1 MNPLYTAHIVAD
13 FLLQTKRLAA
23 WKSRSFWG
31 LAAHCLIH
39 AAVLAIFILPFEPS
53 FYPIIFAAA
62 AIHGVVDFAKIQAQK
77 KSKFFG
83 PLFFTDQIIHFITLV
98 AISSAAPTKI
108 EFWNSAKGMSFSLM
122 LFAATFTLAVF
133 NLLQIASYPVKTKK
147 NKLKRIALISAVF
160 ILFLTPSLLFS
171 FSTYF

>member
-23 WKSRSFWG
+23 WKSRSFLG

-53 FYPIIFAAA
+53 FYPVIFAAT
-62 AIHGVVDFAKIQAQK
+62 AIHGIIDFARIQAQK
-77 KSKFFG
+77 KSESFG
-83 PLFFTDQIIHFITLV
+83 PLFFTDQIMHFITLA
-98 AISSAAPTKI
+98 AISFATPIKI
-108 EFWNSAKGMSFSLM
+108 EFWNSAKGIGVSLI

-133 NLLQIASYPVKTKK
+133 NLLQIAGYPVKTKK

-160 ILFLTPSLLFS
+160 ILFLTPSLLF
-171 FSTYF
+171 